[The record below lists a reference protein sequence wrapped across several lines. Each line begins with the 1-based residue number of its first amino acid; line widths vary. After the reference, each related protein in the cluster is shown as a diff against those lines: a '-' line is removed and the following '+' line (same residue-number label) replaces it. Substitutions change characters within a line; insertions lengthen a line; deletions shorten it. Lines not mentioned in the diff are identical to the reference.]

1 VYLVDLSKG
10 GSGMSM
16 TAKELA
22 KLLNLSEAA
31 ISMALHNKPGVS
43 TRTRKKVL
51 EAAKEN
57 GYDFSRIEESFSQS
71 SYEGTVHFI
80 IYKKSGAVVGDTP
93 FFSQLSEGV
102 GLGLK
107 ESPYHLN
114 VSYLYGEDRVE
125 NQLSDLV
132 RSGSKGILLLGTEM
146 SEHDFKP
153 FTKLPIPL
161 VVLDT
166 SFEHISTNC
175 VLIDNVQGAFFATDY
190 LIKKCKAQPG
200 YLQSSYP
207 ITNFLERSD
216 GFYKAVRQNGMSS
229 SKTLVHRLTPSME
242 GAYADMTTL
251 LEQGEAPTR
260 CYFADNDFIAAGAMK
275 AFRDFGYRI
284 PQDVAIAGFD
294 NLPISTIIEPTLTT
308 IHVPKQSIGMLAA
321 RRLVELITDKIPDP
335 VKILVGTNLVPRK
348 SV

>member
-1 VYLVDLSKG
+1 
-10 GSGMSM
+10 MSI

-43 TRTRKKVL
+43 TGTRKKVL
-51 EAAKEN
+51 EAAKAQ
-57 GYDFSRIEESFSQS
+57 GYDFSRIGEPSFRIGYQ
-71 SYEGTVHFI
+71 GTVHFI
-80 IYKKSGAVVGDTP
+80 IYKRSGAVVGDTP

-114 VSYLYGEDRVE
+114 VTYLYGDDRVE
-125 NQLSDLV
+125 EQLSDVV

-146 SEHDFKP
+146 QEHDFKP
-153 FTKLPIPL
+153 FLKLPIPL

-166 SFEHISTNC
+166 SFENISGNY
-175 VLIDNVQGAFFATDY
+175 VLIDNVQGAYFATRY
-190 LIKKCKAQPG
+190 LIKKLKVQPG

-216 GFYKAVRQNGMSS
+216 GFYKAVRQNGMSA
-229 SKTLVHRLTPSME
+229 SKTQVHRLTPSME
-242 GAYADMTTL
+242 GAYADMTAL
-251 LEQGEAPTR
+251 LTQGEVPAR
-260 CYFADNDFIAAGAMK
+260 CYFADNDFIAAGAMR
-275 AFRDFGYRI
+275 AFRDYGYRI
-284 PQDVAIAGFD
+284 PQDIAIAGFD
-294 NLPISTIIEPTLTT
+294 NLPISTMIEPPLTT
-308 IHVPKQSIGMLAA
+308 IHVPKQSIGILAA
-321 RRLVELITDKIPDP
+321 KRLVELIGDKSKDP
-335 VKILVGTNLVPRK
+335 VKILAGTTLIKRK